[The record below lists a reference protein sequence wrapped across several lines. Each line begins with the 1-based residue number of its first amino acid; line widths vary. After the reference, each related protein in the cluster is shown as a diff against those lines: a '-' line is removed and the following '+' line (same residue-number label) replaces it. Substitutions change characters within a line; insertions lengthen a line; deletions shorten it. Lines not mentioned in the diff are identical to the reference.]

1 MTGLQLPPFRMIH
14 AAYVTAD
21 LEAGKRRLTAISG
34 VEQFTIYTG
43 VAIDVP
49 GGQAIID
56 FAIAQANG
64 TTLEAI
70 RPAGGLDRV
79 YRQALPP
86 DPADVAFHHF
96 ATRLES
102 AEEWES
108 VREQAA
114 RHGIDVPVF
123 GDAAGG
129 TRYIYLDLRPQLGH
143 MLEYIWSEDGAV

>member
-1 MTGLQLPPFRMIH
+1 MPDLQLPPFRMIH

-34 VEQFTIYTG
+34 VEEFTILTG
-43 VAIDVP
+43 VPIEVQ
-49 GGQAIID
+49 GGQANID
-56 FAIAQANG
+56 FAVAQANG

-70 RPAGGLDRV
+70 RPAGGLDKV

-86 DPADVAFHHF
+86 DPADIAFHHF

-102 AEEWES
+102 AEEWAM
-108 VREQAA
+108 VREQAK

-123 GDAAGG
+123 ADAVGG